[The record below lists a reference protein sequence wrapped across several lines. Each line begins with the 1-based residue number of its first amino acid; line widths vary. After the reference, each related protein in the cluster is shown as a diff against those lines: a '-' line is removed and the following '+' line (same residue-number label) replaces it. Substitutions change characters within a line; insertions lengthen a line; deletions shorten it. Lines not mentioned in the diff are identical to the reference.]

1 MGKKFQKN
9 KIERQK
15 MNINKLTIELTGK
28 PITPHLKI
36 FADDVQIGR
45 LQNLKI
51 SADVNDIL
59 VNIEM
64 LQSKIVEKNG
74 KKEVVTE
81 PLILKWGK

>member
-1 MGKKFQKN
+1 
-9 KIERQK
+9 

-28 PITPHLKI
+28 PISPLLKV
-36 FADDVQIGR
+36 FADGKQIGR

-64 LQSKIVEKNG
+64 LQSKVVEKDG
-74 KKEVVTE
+74 KKETVLE
-81 PLILKWGK
+81 PLILNWGK